1 MALTADAPTTPEMER
16 ECHGCGLFQIVP
28 ALVPNAAADCERCGT
43 LLRRSRIAPLTR
55 PLAYSLTALLFFL
68 LAATLPF
75 MTVSAAGRESMNT
88 LLTGP
93 AQLESTGYPP
103 LALVVLAFSVIMP
116 LVKIAIML
124 IVLLGLRTVDP
135 PRWLPR
141 LWGWLEVLSPWA
153 MIEVFLLGVFVA
165 YTRLTEIA
173 HVEVGPALY
182 ALASCMLAMVAADN
196 SLDREAVW
204 EALEARGLV
213 AQHTPATGRTRIGC
227 DTCRLV
233 SRSEEGQACPRCGY
247 ALHHRKRDSL
257 SRTGALLLAAT
268 MFYVPANLYPILNLT
283 RLGRGGPST
292 ILGGVIELVQAEM
305 FPLALL
311 VFFASVTVPVLK
323 LASLTWMAV
332 QTRRRSA
339 THLRART
346 RLFRAVDF
354 IGRWSMIYVFMISI
368 LTALVRL
375 GFLAEVTPQVGAV
388 AFSAV
393 VIITMFA
400 AAAFDPR
407 LMWDAAEAGERVV
420 PERAAASAA

>member
-1 MALTADAPTTPEMER
+1 MALIADAPTTPEIER
-16 ECHGCGLFQIVP
+16 ECQGCGLFQIVP
-28 ALVPNAAADCERCGT
+28 PLVPNASADCGRCGT
-43 LLRRSRIAPLTR
+43 ILRRGRADPLTR
-55 PLAYSLTALLFFL
+55 PLAYSAAALSFFL
-68 LAATLPF
+68 VAATLPF

-93 AQLESTGYPP
+93 EQLEFAGYPP

-116 LVKIAIML
+116 LLKIGIML
-124 IVLLGLRTVDP
+124 VVLLGLRTADP

-141 LWGWLEVLSPWA
+141 LWAWLDALSPWA
-153 MIEVFLLGVFVA
+153 MVEVFLLGVFVA

-173 HVEVGPALY
+173 HVDIGPALY
-182 ALASCMLAMVAADN
+182 SLAACMLAMVAADN
-196 SLDREAVW
+196 SLDRDAVW

-213 AQHTPATGRTRIGC
+213 VSHTPPNERTRIGC
-227 DTCRLV
+227 DGCRLV
-233 SRSEEGQACPRCGY
+233 SRSEEGQPCPRCGST
-247 ALHHRKRDSL
+247 LRHRKRDSL

-268 MFYVPANLYPILNLT
+268 LFYVPANLYPILNLT
-283 RLGRGGPST
+283 RLGHGGPST
-292 ILGGVIELVQAEM
+292 ILGGVVELVQAKM

-311 VFFASVTVPVLK
+311 VFFASITVPVLK
-323 LASLTWMAV
+323 LASLTWMTV

-346 RLFRAVDF
+346 CLYRAVDF
-354 IGRWSMIYVFMISI
+354 IGRWSMIDVFMISI

-375 GFLAEVTPQVGAV
+375 GFLAQVIPQVGAV
-388 AFSAV
+388 AFAAV

-407 LMWDAAEAGERVV
+407 LMWDAAEASEQDV
-420 PERAAASAA
+420 AAAAVAA